1 MNNLVETEVDR
12 LKKKIEEEMG
22 KPEPDRSTVMEC
34 LQELRRLDADEEA
47 DKVLEAW
54 EAVPQTKRGRATQ
67 AWRRIAAVAAV
78 VAVLLLATVP
88 QVLGAESVLTR
99 IGSWTEKIFSF
110 GEIREEP
117 FIYKTNNS
125 GLQELYDAV
134 KALGVEENVVPTW
147 LPDGYTLEQLSIEE
161 KLDCVT
167 VCASYAN
174 HEKTIAINYQ
184 VFVNLKS
191 TEYQKVAT
199 DAVIYEKNGVTHY
212 ILSNNATTSAAWVLN
227 NIECFISADTQEDI
241 CKIIASIY
249 NTEE

>member
-1 MNNLVETEVDR
+1 MNNLLEEKVDR

-22 KPEPDRSTVMEC
+22 KPEPDRSAVMKH

-47 DKVLEAW
+47 DCVLEAW
-54 EAVPQTKRGRATQ
+54 EAAQQTKRRPAARA
-67 AWRRIAAVAAV
+67 WKRIAAVAAV

-125 GLQELYDAV
+125 GLQELYDTV
-134 KALGVEENVVPTW
+134 KDLGVEENVVPTW

-161 KLDCVT
+161 KLDYVT
-167 VCASYAN
+167 VYASYAN
-174 HEKTIAINYQ
+174 KGNAI
-184 VFVNLKS
+184 VFNCLIFTNLKAA
-191 TEYQKVAT
+191 EHQKSVS
-199 DAVIYEKNGVTHY
+199 DVQIYEKNGVKHY
-212 ILSNNATTSAAWVLN
+212 ILSNNETITAAWTLN
-227 NIECFISADTQEDI
+227 NIECFISVDDQEDI
-241 CKIIASIY
+241 RRILASIY